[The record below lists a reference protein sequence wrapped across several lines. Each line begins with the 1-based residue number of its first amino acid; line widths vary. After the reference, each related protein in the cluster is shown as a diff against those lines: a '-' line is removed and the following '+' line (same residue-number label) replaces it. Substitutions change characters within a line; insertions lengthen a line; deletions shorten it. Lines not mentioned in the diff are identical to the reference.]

1 MCIQKKL
8 KSKELG
14 IASVAQKVNKI
25 NKKQSRVQCLKAV
38 WSLGKHSWTCMKSYD
53 SKTITG
59 HQYTHH
65 RIAVVLFVFPLSK
78 NVSINTKQSC
88 TLLYIFKWHLFL
100 LFCLISLSHWI
111 AGHSGLFDNKC
122 QGWYMCLNVTGATE
136 VRTSVFPLYCTLLLS
151 LWLHYGCCYWRNC
164 IHIPGKGRIEQS
176 STTHLIRQTF
186 PEIPS
191 RNWLTQAKNIIRE
204 HETYR
209 KASPVSLI
217 YPPSILTCLDLWL
230 SLFCKTIN
238 FMQLLPH

>member
-1 MCIQKKL
+1 MTINVRVDICVSMSLVPQK
-8 KSKELG
+8 SG
-14 IASVAQKVNKI
+14 
-25 NKKQSRVQCLKAV
+25 
-38 WSLGKHSWTCMKSYD
+38 
-53 SKTITG
+53 
-59 HQYTHH
+59 
-65 RIAVVLFVFPLSK
+65 
-78 NVSINTKQSC
+78 
-88 TLLYIFKWHLFL
+88 LLY
-100 LFCLISLSHWI
+100 
-111 AGHSGLFDNKC
+111 
-122 QGWYMCLNVTGATE
+122 
-136 VRTSVFPLYCTLLLS
+136 FPCTVLLLS

-164 IHIPGKGRIEQS
+164 IHIPGKGRIKQG

-209 KASPVSLI
+209 EGSLISLI